1 MMPSDLERD
10 DLAERLNDELRRR
23 VQVMPIPPKT
33 FDALGASDEQLRYF
47 GFPPK
52 PKDEAAL
59 VIWKNI
65 VTAVR
70 VPLDVWIPIP
80 LPAFPAYQIG
90 FNRFAGSGHQE
101 TSLNWSGTAV
111 EAEIEA
117 GGSFAQIYG
126 QWQLPAASLPANA
139 DPQEQ
144 YRCSIWI
151 GLDGHAATSM
161 SMPQVGTTVS
171 ICVGDAAP
179 TYEAWFQWW
188 ARGYN
193 ILPVP
198 ITGVALREQDLIAC
212 SIEVRDATHVGI
224 SITNLTLNEGPPLLV
239 VAAPSPGSKTLS
251 VEGLSAEWIAER
263 PTDLNDSTK
272 LHPLPDFD
280 RVTFGETRV
289 QTEPPRRMRG
299 LSPSRLIRMIER
311 KAEHSVVLSRSVL
324 DSAFPHDGF
333 DVGPGVEKDM
343 GG

>member
-1 MMPSDLERD
+1 MPSDREQD
-10 DLAERLNDELRRR
+10 DLAERLNDEVRRR

-65 VTAVR
+65 VSATR
-70 VPLDVWIPIP
+70 VPLGVWLPIG
-80 LPAFPAYQIG
+80 LPTYQIN

-101 TSLNWSGTAV
+101 TSLNWSGSAIN
-111 EAEIEA
+111 AEVEA
-117 GGSFAQIYG
+117 GGSFTQIYG
-126 QWQLPAASLPANA
+126 QWQLPAASLPAAA
-139 DPQEQ
+139 DPQEH

-171 ICVGDAAP
+171 MRVGDAAA
-179 TYEAWFQWW
+179 TYEAWHQWW

-193 ILPVP
+193 FMPVP
-198 ITGVALREQDLIAC
+198 FPAATLDLHENDLVGC
-212 SIEVRDATHVGI
+212 SLHVVDATHVCVCI
-224 SITNLTLNEGPPLLV
+224 ANLTRNLGPPCFTV
-239 VAAPSPGSKTLS
+239 EAPTAGSETFP

-263 PTDLNDSTK
+263 PTDLKASTK
-272 LHPLPDFD
+272 LHPLPHFD
-280 RVTFGETRV
+280 RVTFGETRT
-289 QTEPPRRMRG
+289 QTTSPVIVRG

-311 KAEHSVVLSRSVL
+311 HPQHSMVLSRPVL
-324 DSAFPHDGF
+324 DSTWPHDGF